1 MDKADIQSRRAD
13 NQIWNGALKYGFT
26 PDFCAYDAGG
36 EAELYLNTV
45 IGLAYK
51 IFNFKKFMPLL
62 NTFQSQADGAA
73 YSALFWLG
81 IEGAVYSRAGAG
93 RPALAEL
100 RREYAARVLSGTEKK
115 SAYESVERLRTA
127 WYGRALGMEC
137 RLDARDSA
145 IIDGLSFPP
154 DFTETQICERVEEIL
169 YRYFHRAAQCDRQ
182 AVEHVGR

>member
-13 NQIWNGALKYGFT
+13 NQIWNGALEYGFT
-26 PDFCAYDAGG
+26 PDFCAYDSGG

-45 IGLAYK
+45 IGLAYR
-51 IFNFKKFMPLL
+51 IFDFNKFMPLL

-100 RREYAARVLSGTEKK
+100 RREYASRVLSGTEKK

-127 WYGRALGMEC
+127 WMMRRMRRRHCGKAGSCRCAFSPAATPSLTGRGKYTDVSLRGS
-137 RLDARDSA
+137 RR
-145 IIDGLSFPP
+145 
-154 DFTETQICERVEEIL
+154 
-169 YRYFHRAAQCDRQ
+169 
-182 AVEHVGR
+182 